1 MLCRISTT
9 LALWPAEILTV
20 YTIMLVTR
28 CFPWLFSDV
37 SLVESY
43 VILWNYAR
51 AMRYYNIR
59 FEQIHQTR
67 SKNCEKLGK
76 GLFNYEFSS
85 EARKNLLQAW
95 KPLKIAFFSTDL
107 FFRQS
112 WTKVLGYFCISGA
125 FSDSHKSN
133 PSPHATHNVGRVYP
147 EFFFE
152 FQLCIGWG
160 VGELGEL
167 GEIFEKDAPF

>member
-1 MLCRISTT
+1 M
-9 LALWPAEILTV
+9 
-20 YTIMLVTR
+20 
-28 CFPWLFSDV
+28 

-51 AMRYYNIR
+51 ALRYYNIR
-59 FEQIHQTR
+59 FEQSHQTR

-76 GLFNYEFSS
+76 GLFNNDFSS
-85 EARKNLLQAW
+85 EARKN
-95 KPLKIAFFSTDL
+95 PFTSLKTPQNCRFSADL

-112 WTKVLGYFCISGA
+112 WTKVFGYFCISGA

-133 PSPHATHNVGRVYP
+133 PSPHATNNVGRVYA

-160 VGELGEL
+160 WENW
-167 GEIFEKDAPF
+167 EKFSKRMHRFKRESRNDRKI

>member
-1 MLCRISTT
+1 M
-9 LALWPAEILTV
+9 
-20 YTIMLVTR
+20 
-28 CFPWLFSDV
+28 

-51 AMRYYNIR
+51 AMRYYNIP
-59 FEQIHQTR
+59 H
-67 SKNCEKLGK
+67 
-76 GLFNYEFSS
+76 
-85 EARKNLLQAW
+85 
-95 KPLKIAFFSTDL
+95 L

-112 WTKVLGYFCISGA
+112 WTNVLGHFCISGA

-133 PSPHATHNVGRVYP
+133 PSPHATNNVGRVSP

-152 FQLCIGWG
+152 FQLCIGWV